1 MMAHPHF
8 KAIENMSA
16 SSFIGIIEESK
27 LTYVRDNLDIHL
39 HESQVKLLKRVRKHE
54 KPHHKRIRIK
64 QYEKAEKTDLFKLH
78 TELYLKSYKKLA
90 KKGLIEIDEEPE
102 NGLPY
107 DCSLTEKGTEILEEI
122 ARLESEWEEVVGLS
136 DEDREVLK
144 RLALDSFEISYNHKK
159 KLDFVF

>member
-1 MMAHPHF
+1 MAHPHI
-8 KAIENMSA
+8 KAIEKMGA

-39 HESQVKLLKRVRKHE
+39 HESQLKLLKQVKKHQ
-54 KPHHKRIRIK
+54 KPHHKKIRIR

-78 TELYLKSYKKLA
+78 EELYLKSYKKLA
-90 KKGLIEIDEEPE
+90 KKGLIEIDENPE

-107 DCSLTEKGTEILEEI
+107 DCLLTDNGIEILEEI
-122 ARLESEWEEVVGLS
+122 SRLEREWEEVVGIS

-144 RLALDSFEISYNHKK
+144 KLALNSFEISYNHKK
-159 KLDFVF
+159 KLDFIF